1 MKTTDK
7 QGCNILVALL
17 AEHGVKRVVLSPGS
31 RNAPLL
37 MAFSRTPDIQDYV
50 VVDERTAAFMALG
63 MSQRS
68 GEPVALVCTSGTA
81 LLNYAPAVAEAY
93 YQHIPLIV
101 ISADRPMEWIDQDDS
116 QTLRQY
122 GALSHFVK
130 RSYNLRAELSLPMD
144 GWYFNRCINDALLT
158 SLSGEKGPVHIN
170 IAVSEPLT
178 QEMDMPSVRERFVTR
193 IPSSNI
199 PDEQSM
205 KLLCDEFMSARKVL
219 ILVAFSQPD
228 EQLNQ
233 VLLRLAELP
242 QVVVLTES
250 IANVRGKNLIP
261 TIDRV
266 YSVIDKAEWEDY
278 APDLLITLGGSLVSR
293 MIKAFLRQHKPK
305 LHWRISQG
313 NHVVDT
319 MQSLTCHIDSQAAS
333 FLEVLSRSVFPIES
347 DYSMLW
353 HRKEVIATRLHDDYI
368 AHVGWCDLKAFSLI
382 LPAIPPGTALQFSN
396 GTTVRYAQLF
406 KCEQVLRSDCN
417 RGVSGIDGS
426 TSTAAGAACVG
437 EEMTVLITGDMS
449 FSYDVNGLSSTYLSP
464 RFKIIVMCN
473 GGGGIFRFIKPTSA
487 AGAACVGEEMTVL
500 ITGDMSFSYDVNGLS
515 STYLSPRFKIIV
527 MCNGG
532 GGIFRFI
539 KPTSDLPELE
549 TCFEIHRDISVEKYA
564 DLFGLRY
571 FELNDE
577 KSAAEVLSL
586 FFAEKDRPAILA
598 VHTPNVYNAEVLRGY
613 FRRSR

>member
-7 QGCNILVALL
+7 QGCNIIVTLL

-144 GWYFNRCINDALLT
+144 GWYFNR
-158 SLSGEKGPVHIN
+158 
-170 IAVSEPLT
+170 
-178 QEMDMPSVRERFVTR
+178 SVRERFVTR

-219 ILVAFSQPD
+219 VLVAFSQPD
-228 EQLNQ
+228 EQLSQ
-233 VLLRLAELP
+233 ALLRLAELP

-313 NHVVDT
+313 DHVVDT

-382 LPAIPPGTALQFSN
+382 LPAIPPGTALQLSN

-426 TSTAAGAACVG
+426 TSTAAGAACV
-437 EEMTVLITGDMS
+437 V
-449 FSYDVNGLSSTYLSP
+449 
-464 RFKIIVMCN
+464 
-473 GGGGIFRFIKPTSA
+473 
-487 AGAACVGEEMTVL
+487 EEMTVL

-613 FRRSR
+613 FRRSRQ

>member
-205 KLLCDEFMSARKVL
+205 KPLCDEFMSARKVL

-382 LPAIPPGTALQFSN
+382 LPAIPPGTALQLSN

-426 TSTAAGAACVG
+426 TST
-437 EEMTVLITGDMS
+437 
-449 FSYDVNGLSSTYLSP
+449 
-464 RFKIIVMCN
+464 
-473 GGGGIFRFIKPTSA
+473 A

-586 FFAEKDRPAILA
+586 FFAEEDRPAILA

-613 FRRSR
+613 FRRSRQ